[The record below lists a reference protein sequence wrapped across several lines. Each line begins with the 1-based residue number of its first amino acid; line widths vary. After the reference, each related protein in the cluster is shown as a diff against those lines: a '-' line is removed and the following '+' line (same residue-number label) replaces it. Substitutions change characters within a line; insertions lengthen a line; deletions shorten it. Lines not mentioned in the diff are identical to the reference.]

1 MPVVGKQ
8 NRQNGSWSYFAYLC
22 FILRM
27 EWETVVGANI
37 RRLRKA
43 KGLTQEQLAHESE
56 IAMRYIAG
64 VERGEENP
72 SLRYLVKIAEALE
85 AEPADLWR
93 RDPH

>member
-1 MPVVGKQ
+1 M
-8 NRQNGSWSYFAYLC
+8 
-22 FILRM
+22 M
-27 EWETVVGANI
+27 WEAIVGANI

-43 KGLTQEQLAHESE
+43 KGLTQEQLAHEAE

-85 AEPADLWR
+85 AEPADLLR
-93 RDPH
+93 REVTLAGGGK